1 LFCALLWK
9 GQIGSMAIE
18 PRTVSNRLLI
28 VDDEPGVTRLIAA
41 AARKLQF
48 DVLEIHDTD
57 QFEKAI
63 EKIQPTIILLDI
75 AMPGRDGM
83 ELIGHLSAGNYP
95 GKVVIMSGTDPRYI
109 QMSSTIAKTRG
120 LWVAGT
126 LAKPFRMSVVNDL
139 LVSLTMPPD

>member
-1 LFCALLWK
+1 M
-9 GQIGSMAIE
+9 STSE
-18 PRTVSNRLLI
+18 VEHRTVSNRLLV

-57 QFEKAI
+57 QFEKALAEI
-63 EKIQPTIILLDI
+63 RPTRTFLDI
-75 AMPGRDGM
+75 AMPGRDGL
-83 ELIGHLSAGNYP
+83 ELIGYLSASNYP

-126 LAKPFRMSVVNDL
+126 LAKPFRMAAVTDL
-139 LVSLTMPPD
+139 LISLAMPPD